1 MFIAAVGGAVVV
13 VGGAAIASHD
23 DYSDHSRHSKY
34 SEYGDSYLR
43 SQISDMESRIE
54 RQKADIDSY
63 RGKIESAFNSRIQEL
78 KCEADYESLSLT
90 YDKILNGIK
99 NDMKKELEIGIEKEK
114 RQLEEINNII
124 ARINKQEMQASR

>member
-13 VGGAAIASHD
+13 VGGAALHD
-23 DYSDHSRHSKY
+23 NYSRYSKHSKH

-43 SQISDMESRIE
+43 SQISDMENRVE
-54 RQKADIDSY
+54 RQKADIDNY
-63 RGKIESAFNSRIQEL
+63 RVKIESAFNSRIQEL
-78 KCEADYESLSLT
+78 KCEADYDSLGLA

-99 NDMKKELEIGIEKEK
+99 NDMKKELEKGIEKEK

-124 ARINKQEMQASR
+124 ARINEQEMQASR